1 MNGHASLNRCYRHV
15 WSEATQSWM
24 VAPETARRAGKGGR
38 ARRVLQAV
46 IGALA
51 SVALSGGIS
60 TLTHAQQAP
69 PSATQLPV
77 ANAVARGQVNITQTN
92 TVNTAVMNVNQA
104 SQSAVVNW
112 NTFNVGQNAQV
123 NFNQPNGS
131 AVTLNRVLDNNP
143 SQVWGRI
150 TAPGQVFISNAN
162 GVYFSPTSSVD
173 VGALTATTHN
183 ISDDDF
189 MSGKR
194 TFTRDGATG
203 KVVNEGN
210 LKAALGGYV
219 ALLAPEVQNAGVI
232 VAQAGTVAL
241 AAGEAITLN
250 FDPSQKLTG
259 ITTTPSI
266 IATLVENKLA
276 VLAPDGHI
284 VLSAVAMNKLHAGVV
299 KNNGRLEASSMVN
312 KGGTIVLEG
321 DDITLE
327 RHSKIEATGPKGGGA
342 VLVGGDWQGGGD
354 IRQAT
359 RVTMEQGATI
369 DASATQN
376 GDGGKVVL
384 WSDVQ
389 NAASVTQV
397 AGTIHA
403 RGGEQSGDGGR
414 IETSGHVLK
423 ANQAKGDASA
433 PQGRPG
439 EWLFDPYDVTISSA
453 DTNGAFTSASGT
465 DTWDP
470 AATASTLD
478 AAALISK
485 LNSGTNV
492 TVTTTGGGSDAGN
505 ITVAS
510 ALTGWTA
517 STLSLNAH
525 HDVRVNAAISGTG
538 TSALVLTPDISVS
551 NGAIVVAADISTGAN
566 QTYAGKVSLT
576 NANTTFASASGNLSF
591 NGKVDGASNLT
602 TTVASL
608 GSVTFKDLVGSV
620 TPLTSLTA
628 GAGTVI
634 LDPGAASVSTS
645 ADQVYGADL
654 TLNPSAVTLNSTA
667 GNLTFNGKVDG
678 ASKLTTTVLNA
689 NAVSFNGLVGSVT
702 PLQSIS
708 VNGGASGSVN
718 LGADIVTTGDQ
729 VFDAKVSLTSDVSL
743 TASTGSISFKGT
755 LDSSSS
761 VGGGYSLTPTV
772 GASGILVF
780 NNAVGSTTPLRTLQT
795 GADGLTYINAPIT
808 TSGIQTYNNDVIVGV
823 IGSPPF
829 NNGGFE
835 SSSVGAIS
843 ASNAISGWTV
853 FNQGVR
859 FNGLS
864 MIGGFA
870 TPVDTTYPNSV
881 QAGCVKVSGTGCDSP
896 GSMTYTSQIVSG
908 VATPSDGTR
917 AIQLTSSGSAP
928 SFGIVRGPY
937 LISNSAVALGNGDR
951 VTFKWRATGGGDA
964 ADVYGY
970 LLDTAT
976 GATVKLLDV
985 TTASASDAT
994 YSSWQTVTKAITGP
1008 TANYKFVFVSGSWD
1022 ASGGTALGANLYVDS
1037 VGTVS
1042 NNLSL
1047 FTNTTCTIC
1056 TVTASAATF
1065 AKSINLGSSTAKL
1078 NVSNASSIAGEV
1090 TGAGSVYKDGAGTL
1104 TLAAANSYSGAT
1116 TVHAGVLLSGLAG
1129 ALPDT
1134 SAITVDSG
1142 GTLDMNGKND
1152 VVGSIAG
1159 AGPILLGGAALTS
1172 GADNTNTNYS
1182 GTLSGAGTLTKT
1194 GTGTLTLSG
1203 ANTYTGATTVSG
1215 GTLAVSATAGLGTN
1229 AAGTTVATGG
1239 TLDLQNITGV
1249 DEALTLSGGTLKTST
1264 GTTTVVTNVVLGA
1277 NSTVDVSGTGLTL
1290 ANPISGTGFGITKT
1304 GTGALTLSATNTYTG
1319 ATIINGGTLVS
1330 GAADVIP
1337 NASAVTVATG
1347 ATWNLN
1353 NNTETIGSLA
1363 GAGTVSLG
1371 SAGLTAGGDNTTT
1384 TFSGGI
1390 TGTGAFTKTG
1400 TGALTLSG
1408 ANSYTGTTTISGGTL
1423 THGVANV
1430 LSDST
1435 TVSVATGATW
1445 NLNNF
1450 NDTVASFAGTGAITL
1465 GSGTLTFGGDNT
1477 SNTYSGTMSGTGSL
1491 TQTGT
1496 GTLTVTGNNT
1506 YSGITTIGSG
1516 ASVVVTGTGNLSG
1529 SGVVNA
1535 GTFDITGTTT
1545 GSSVRYLA
1553 GSGTFNRNA
1562 KLLDRTGVD
1571 FGNIAVADI
1580 TDWMTYGN
1588 VTILADAT
1596 HDVTINT
1603 SPTSNTPVTG
1613 TGRIYVNSPVS
1624 LTGNFKLG
1632 FNAATQTAINRDI
1645 DLTGT
1650 SSGLIFTNKNDA
1662 LSLATGAKINV
1673 TGASATLNIG
1683 STNYSFVRTAADFE
1697 GMTASG
1703 SYALVNDL
1711 DLSGTIYNAAVYTST
1726 FTGNFDGLGNK
1737 INGLTIRNSGTGVQ
1751 NLGLFAE
1758 LRGAGVRNLGLSNVD
1773 IQTSATS
1780 AGASGTEYRV
1790 GALAGNV
1797 GNATLTTGFA
1807 ASAYTTAIDGV
1818 WSNGIISTADTAIS
1832 DSASAGDRQK
1842 FMFAGGLIGSQNNG
1856 TLNISRSY
1864 SAARVSSVGSYSDNL
1879 AIGGLVG
1886 DVGVNKSLTT
1896 HATATATQLAFGL
1909 SNSYTTGSVLAG
1921 GHGSYFGT
1929 GGVIGVAFTAGMTVS
1944 NVYSWGNAV
1953 SNGSFGG
1960 IAGYTVTGGSYSNSY
1975 TTQSTA
1981 GSNVTGTNLSINQV
1995 VSAGTTLPTGFSAT
2009 YWTKANNALP
2019 ILSDLPTPPTPL
2031 YVKVTT
2037 GTSQYGET
2045 LSAAYNVVDSAG
2057 VDVTLASLG
2066 LSAPTGTARYTLGG
2080 TPNASSYSLS
2090 YLGGLTLGG
2099 ANAAGYTLNPYS
2111 TAGTY
2116 TITPRVLTVTGSSV
2130 AGKVYDS
2137 TASAT
2142 ATVGTL
2148 SGFLGLETVT
2158 ATGVGAFTDVNA
2170 GSRTATITYTLAN
2183 GTNNGLAS
2191 NYSLLPTSGHSAT
2204 ISPANLVLTGTK
2216 VYDGSTAV
2224 AGLSLTGTGLN
2235 GNTFAITGLGDVS
2248 NMASR
2253 FVQQNSALT
2262 SVTGLGVGASSNGG
2276 ISTNY
2281 QLSVLSSSVS
2291 VTPKPITISGFGIAS
2306 KVYDGNTTATIGTV
2320 GTLPGVYAGDDVSI
2334 NTSAFTGVF
2343 DNKNVGTGHT
2353 VTVSGLGISGNQQN
2367 NYSLTAPTSA
2377 LGTITRLSSVTWTGG
2392 ATGNWF
2398 DPANWAGG
2406 AVPDLANVANVVI
2419 PSGVTAT
2426 FGSTVVAPA
2435 VAGTVQIDSLSSAG
2449 STSGGLNMTAGNLQ
2463 VGSGGLNLASFNQ
2476 TGGATSVAG
2485 NLAVTQSFSQSA
2497 TGTVSVAGNA
2507 SVTDTSGGLTL
2518 GALSVS
2524 GNLGLSSTGGNIT
2537 QVAGT
2542 GLAVSGASSLTA
2554 RNGAQYADIVL
2565 SELANHFQG
2574 AVSADG
2580 SAVTLQD
2587 SGSLI
2592 LGAIN
2597 SSGALSITAANNI
2610 TQTGALQA
2618 TGATSL
2624 TSTAGDVTLSHGNNS
2639 FSAPVSVSGAN
2650 ISLQSAGALPLGS
2663 LIATGNMALASNGN
2677 ITQTGPLAVS
2687 GSSAI
2692 NAGAGNIEL
2701 SNASNDFSGAVTVS
2715 GANVSLQDAN
2725 TLNLTALTSTGN
2737 SDITSH
2743 GALSFGAT
2751 SVRGNL
2757 AVASGNGNIT
2767 QTQTMGVSGSAS
2779 FNAGSGAVALSDGA
2793 NVFGAT
2799 PQIQAATSNVS
2810 SGGPYNLASTIGSD
2824 PQKPILSGMA
2834 PANTTV
2840 SVFDNGTLLGITT
2853 ADNAGA
2859 WRYEPTTFM
2868 IPGNHIITAS
2878 SASAVGVSGL
2888 SSPLPILVN
2897 ARFDTPNMVGS
2908 ALQTQQSQS
2917 QVALTVSA
2925 PSGLQQGQSPVVQSS
2940 QLSGLS
2946 PQQLQAMTP
2955 LQTSLLT
2962 PAQLTSLEPVQ
2973 LASLSPSQFQALQP
2987 SQVAQLAPA
2996 QLASL
3001 SGPQVAAISNTAPLS
3016 VDQLQSLSP
3025 NQVASVQPAQ
3035 FAKLNAA
3042 QIASFGDAQ
3051 LQSLTPVQVAAIA
3064 PSQLAAFTSE
3074 QVSAM
3079 GPTLTQSLSPQQF
3092 GGLTALQLISLSD
3105 AQVAAV
3111 SPAQLQQLNP
3121 MQLSVI
3127 TPEQKAAMNPLQ
3139 LLALGETASLQ
3150 VSALSPQDLNN
3161 FTAQQVQ
3168 NLQPEHLQSLSG
3180 LQIRAFTPEHI
3191 EAMSFSQVS
3200 SLSPVQLQ
3208 ALTSQQISSMTVAQ
3222 AASLNDSQLAVMSPG
3237 QLNALPKGGALPI
3250 TVIGSTSAPAAGIEF
3265 EKRADVVEVRV
3276 TDMVPTAASAS
3287 SASMAIELRAFT
3299 VTTADNQTVEF
3310 RGAISNKQ
3318 LMIAAPSESAKAL
3331 TRSDLA
3337 QILKVA
3343 LTQLGGDKVA
3353 DPTELN
3359 GIVLDLS

>member
-15 WSEATQSWM
+15 WSEATRSWM

-38 ARRVLQAV
+38 ARRVMQAV
-46 IGALA
+46 MGVLA
-51 SVALSGGIS
+51 SVVLSGGMS

-77 ANAVARGQVNITQTN
+77 VNAVARGQVNITQTN
-92 TVNTAVMNVNQA
+92 TANTSAMNVNQA
-104 SQSAVVNW
+104 SQSAVINW
-112 NTFNVGQNAQV
+112 NTFNVGQSAQV
-123 NFNQPNGS
+123 NFNQPNSS

-203 KVVNEGN
+203 KVINEGN

-259 ITTTPSI
+259 ITTTPST
-266 IATLVENKLA
+266 IASLVENKLA

-299 KNNGRLEASSMVN
+299 KNNGRLEASSMVS

-327 RHSKIEATGPKGGGA
+327 RNSKLEATGPTGGGT
-342 VLVGGDWQGGGD
+342 VLVGGDWQGSGD
-354 IRQAT
+354 VRPAT
-359 RVTMEQGATI
+359 RVTMQEGATI
-369 DASATQN
+369 NASATEN

-389 NAASVTQV
+389 NADSVTQV
-397 AGTIHA
+397 AGTIQA
-403 RGGEQSGDGGR
+403 RGGEQGGDGGR

-423 ANQAKGDASA
+423 VNPSKGDASA
-433 PQGRPG
+433 PHGRAG
-439 EWLFDPYDVTISSA
+439 EWLFDPYDVTITSA
-453 DTNGAFTSASGT
+453 DANGGFTSTAGT

-470 AATASTLD
+470 SATGSTLD
-478 AAALISK
+478 AAALVAK
-485 LNSGTNV
+485 LNAGTNV
-492 TVTTTGGGSDAGN
+492 TVTTTGAGSDAGN

-538 TSALVLTPDISVS
+538 TSALVLTPDMSVS

-566 QTYAGKVSLT
+566 QTYAGNVSLT
-576 NANTTFASASGNLSF
+576 NANTTFASVSGNLSF
-591 NGKVDGASNLT
+591 NGKVDGASHLT
-602 TTVASL
+602 TTVASA
-608 GSVTFKDLVGSV
+608 GSVTFKDSVGSV

-634 LDPGAASVSTS
+634 LDPGLASISTS
-645 ADQVYGADL
+645 ADQIYGADL

-708 VNGGASGSVN
+708 VNGGATGSAN
-718 LGADIVTTGDQ
+718 LGADLVTTGDQ
-729 VFDAKVSLTSDVSL
+729 VFDAKVSLVSDVAL

-755 LDSSSS
+755 VDSGSALN
-761 VGGGYSLTPTV
+761 GGYSLSPAV

-780 NNAVGSTTPLRTLQT
+780 NNAVGGTTPLRTLQT
-795 GADGLTYINAPIT
+795 GALGLSYINAPIT
-808 TSGIQTYNNDVIVGV
+808 TTGIQTYNNDVIVGV

-835 SSSVGAIS
+835 SSSVGAIT

-864 MIGGFA
+864 TIGGFA
-870 TPVDTTYPNSV
+870 TPVDTTYPTSV
-881 QAGCVKVSGTGCDSP
+881 QPGCVKVSGTGCDSP

-917 AIQLTSSGSAP
+917 AIQLTSTGSSP
-928 SFGIVRGPY
+928 GFGIVRGPY
-937 LISNSAVALGNGDR
+937 LISNSSVALGNGDR
-951 VTFKWRATGGGDA
+951 VTFKWRATGGSDA

-970 LLDTAT
+970 LLNTAT

-985 TTASASDAT
+985 TTASAGDTT
-994 YSSWQTVTKAITGP
+994 YSSWQTVTQAVTGP

-1022 ASGGTALGANLYVDS
+1022 ATGGSALGANLYVDS

-1042 NNLSL
+1042 NNVSL
-1047 FTNTTCTIC
+1047 FNSTTCSVC

-1078 NVSNASSIAGEV
+1078 NVANASSIAGEV
-1090 TGAGSVYKDGAGTL
+1090 TGAGSLYKDGAGTL
-1104 TLAAANSYSGAT
+1104 TLSAVNSYGGAT
-1116 TVHAGVLLSGLAG
+1116 TVHAGVLLSGVAG

-1142 GTLDMNGKND
+1142 GTLDMNGNND

-1159 AGPILLGGAALTS
+1159 PGPILMGSAALS
-1172 GADNTNTNYS
+1172 AGADNTSTTYS
-1182 GTLSGAGTLTKT
+1182 GILSGTGTFTKT

-1203 ANTYTGATTVSG
+1203 VNSYTGATTVSG
-1215 GTLAVSATAGLGTN
+1215 GTLAVSATTGLGTN

-1290 ANPISGTGFGITKT
+1290 ANPISGAGFGITKT
-1304 GTGALTLSATNTYTG
+1304 GAGALTLSGANTYTG
-1319 ATIINGGTLVS
+1319 ITTVNAGSLVS
-1330 GAADVIP
+1330 GAADVIAD
-1337 NASAVTVATG
+1337 ASAVTVGTG

-1363 GAGTVSLG
+1363 GAGTVALG
-1371 SAGLTAGGDNTTT
+1371 SANLTAGGNNTAT

-1408 ANSYTGTTTISGGTL
+1408 ANTYTGATTISGGTL
-1423 THGVANV
+1423 THGVADA

-1435 TVSVATGATW
+1435 TVSVASGATW

-1450 NDTVASFAGTGAITL
+1450 NDTVASFSGSGAITL
-1465 GSGTLTFGGDNT
+1465 GSGTLIFGADNS
-1477 SNTYSGTMSGTGSL
+1477 SNTYAGTMSGTGSL

-1506 YSGITTIGSG
+1506 FSGVTTIGSG
-1516 ASVVVTGTGNLSG
+1516 ASVLVTGTGNLSG
-1529 SGVVNA
+1529 SGVINS

-1553 GSGTFNRNA
+1553 GSGSFNRGG

-1571 FGNIAVADI
+1571 FGNIDMADI

-1624 LTGNFKLG
+1624 LAGNFKLG

-1645 DLTGT
+1645 DLLGA

-1683 STNYSFVRTAADFE
+1683 NTNYSFVRTAADFT
-1697 GMTASG
+1697 GMTANG

-1711 DLSGTIYNAAVYTST
+1711 DLSATTYSSAVYTST

-1751 NLGLFAE
+1751 NLGLFAQ
-1758 LRGAGVRNLGLSNVD
+1758 LQGAGVRNLGLSNVD

-1780 AGASGTEYRV
+1780 AGASGTEYRI

-1797 GNATLTTGFA
+1797 GNAALTTGFA
-1807 ASAYTTAIDGV
+1807 ASAYTTTIDGV
-1818 WSNGIISTADTAIS
+1818 WSNGIISTADTSIS

-1842 FMFAGGLIGSQNNG
+1842 FMFAGGLVGSHNNG
-1856 TLNISRSY
+1856 TLNIVRSY

-1886 DVGVNKSLTT
+1886 DVGINRLLASHT
-1896 HATATATQLAFGL
+1896 TATATQLAFAL

-1944 NVYSWGNAV
+1944 NTYSWGNAV

-1960 IAGYTVTGGSYSNSY
+1960 IAGFTLAGGSYSNSY
-1975 TTQSTA
+1975 TTQSVA
-1981 GSNVTGTNLSINQV
+1981 GSGVTGTNLYTSQV
-1995 VSAGTTLPTGFSAT
+1995 ATAGTTLPTGFSAA
-2009 YWTKANNALP
+2009 YWSKANNALP

-2045 LSAAYNVVDSAG
+2045 LSAAYSVVDSAG
-2057 VDVTLASLG
+2057 AEVTLANLG
-2066 LSAPTGTARYTLGG
+2066 LATPTGMARYTLGG
-2080 TPNASSYSLS
+2080 TPNASTYSLS

-2099 ANAAGYTLNPYS
+2099 ANAAGYTLNPYT

-2130 AGKVYDS
+2130 AGKVYDN
-2137 TASAT
+2137 TATTT

-2148 SGFLGLETVT
+2148 SGFLGQETVT

-2170 GSRTATITYTLAN
+2170 GSRTATITYSLSN
-2183 GTNNGLAS
+2183 GTNNGLAT
-2191 NYSLLPTSGHSAT
+2191 NYSLSPTTGHTAT

-2216 VYDGSTAV
+2216 VYDGATSV
-2224 AGLSLTGTGLN
+2224 AGLNLTGTGLN
-2235 GNTFAITGLGDVS
+2235 GNSFAITGVGDAS
-2248 NMASR
+2248 NLASR
-2253 FVQQNSALT
+2253 FVQQNSPLT
-2262 SVTGLGVGASSNGG
+2262 SVTGLAIGASSNGG
-2276 ISTNY
+2276 ISSNY

-2306 KVYDGNTTATIGTV
+2306 KVYDGNTTATIGSAGTV
-2320 GTLPGVYAGDDVSI
+2320 PGVYAGDDVSI
-2334 NTSAFTGVF
+2334 DTSAFVGVF
-2343 DNKNVGTGHT
+2343 DNKNVGTAHT
-2353 VTVSGLGISGNQQN
+2353 VTVSGLGIGGNQRN
-2367 NYSLTAPTSA
+2367 NYSFTAPTTA
-2377 LGTITRLSSVTWTGG
+2377 LGTITRLNSVTWTGG

-2426 FGSTVVAPA
+2426 FGSTVVSPA
-2435 VAGTVQIDSLSSAG
+2435 VAGTVQIDSINPGGA
-2449 STSGGLNMTAGNLQ
+2449 SGGLSMTAGNLQ
-2463 VGSGGLNLASFNQ
+2463 VGSGGANLSNFSQVDGTLA
-2476 TGGATSVAG
+2476 VAG
-2485 NLAVTQSFSQSA
+2485 NLSVTQSFSQAA
-2497 TGTVSVAGNA
+2497 TGSVAVTGNA

-2518 GALSVS
+2518 GALTVA

-2537 QVAGT
+2537 QVPGT
-2542 GLAVSGASSLTA
+2542 ALAVTGVSNLIA
-2554 RNGAQYADIVL
+2554 RNGAQNADIVL

-2592 LGAIN
+2592 LGAIT
-2597 SSGALSITAANNI
+2597 SSGALNVTAGSHI

-2618 TGATSL
+2618 TGASSL
-2624 TSTAGDVTLSHGNNS
+2624 TAASGDITLNNANNS
-2639 FSAPVSVSGAN
+2639 FAAPLSVSGAN
-2650 ISLQSAGALPLGS
+2650 ISLQAASALPLGTVT
-2663 LIATGNMALASNGN
+2663 ATGNMALASNGS
-2677 ITQTGPLAVS
+2677 ITQTGALAVS
-2687 GSSAI
+2687 GTSTI
-2692 NAGAGNIEL
+2692 GAGAGDIL
-2701 SNASNDFSGAVTVS
+2701 LLNASNDFAGTVS
-2715 GANVSLQDAN
+2715 AAGANIGLRDAN
-2725 TLNLTALTSTGN
+2725 ALTLSALTSSGN

-2757 AVASGNGNIT
+2757 AVVSGNGTIS
-2767 QTQTMGVSGSAS
+2767 QTQTMGVSGAAS

-2799 PQIQAATSNVS
+2799 PQIQAASSNVS
-2810 SGGPYNLASTIGSD
+2810 SGGPYNLASAIGSD

-2840 SVFDNGTLLGITT
+2840 SVFDNGTLLGTTT
-2853 ADNAGA
+2853 ADNTGA

-2917 QVALTVSA
+2917 QAAAAVT
-2925 PSGLQQGQSPVVQSS
+2925 PPGGLQQGQSPLVQVT
-2940 QLSGLS
+2940 QLSSMS

-2955 LQTSLLT
+2955 LQTALLS
-2962 PAQLTSLEPVQ
+2962 PAQLSSLEPTQ

-2987 SQVAQLAPA
+2987 AQVAQLAPA
-2996 QLASL
+2996 QLAQL
-3001 SGPQVAAISNTAPLS
+3001 SGPQVAAISHAGALS
-3016 VDQLQSLSP
+3016 VDQIQALSP
-3025 NQVASVQPAQ
+3025 NQVASVQPTQ
-3035 FAKLNAA
+3035 FARLNAA
-3042 QIASFGDAQ
+3042 QMASFGDAQ
-3051 LQSLTPVQVAAIA
+3051 LQSLTPVQVAAMA
-3064 PSQLAAFTSE
+3064 PSQFAALTSE
-3074 QVSAM
+3074 QVTAM

-3105 AQVAAV
+3105 AQVSAV

-3121 MQLSVI
+3121 MQRSVI

-3139 LLALGETASLQ
+3139 LLALGETAGLQ
-3150 VSALSPQDLNN
+3150 VSALSPQELGN

-3200 SLSPVQLQ
+3200 ALSPVQLQ
-3208 ALTSQQISSMTVAQ
+3208 ALTSQQITSLSVAQ
-3222 AASLNDSQLAVMSPG
+3222 AASLSDSQLAVMSPG

-3250 TVIGSTSAPAAGIEF
+3250 TVLGAASAPAAGIEF

-3276 TDMVPTAASAS
+3276 TDMVPAAAAAS
-3287 SASMAIELRAFT
+3287 SASMSTVLSVFT

-3310 RGAISNKQ
+3310 KGAINDKQ
-3318 LMIAAPSESAKAL
+3318 LMIAAPTEQAKAL

-3337 QILKVA
+3337 QIMKVA
-3343 LTQLGGDKVA
+3343 LKKLGGDKAV
-3353 DPTELN
+3353 DPTDLS
-3359 GIVLDLS
+3359 GIILDLR